1 MNKLGI
7 FDEII
12 PISAL
17 KNQNTDAFIN
27 TLKKYL
33 PESPFYYDPEMLSTQ
48 PEKFFV
54 SELIREAV
62 LSDYREEVPYST
74 EIQISEFR
82 ERINGKWYISA
93 DIIVERKTQKMII
106 IGAKGDKIKSLG
118 EKARRSIELH
128 LQRPVYLELFVKVR
142 DKWRNN
148 KSMLKNLGY

>member
-33 PESPFYYDPEMLSTQ
+33 PESPFYYDPDMLSTQ

-82 ERINGKWYISA
+82 ERSNGKWYISA